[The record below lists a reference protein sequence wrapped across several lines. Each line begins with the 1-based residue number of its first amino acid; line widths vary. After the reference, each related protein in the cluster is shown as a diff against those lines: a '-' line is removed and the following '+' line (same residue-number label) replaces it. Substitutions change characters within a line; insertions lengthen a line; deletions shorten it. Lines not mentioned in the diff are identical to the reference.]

1 MFVFMGQS
9 FIPYLLEEARLVI
22 SDWAGYSF
30 RRSPGKPKERKRIR
44 L

>member
-22 SDWAGYSF
+22 SDRGGIHFVAVQVHQRNGN
-30 RRSPGKPKERKRIR
+30 E
-44 L
+44 